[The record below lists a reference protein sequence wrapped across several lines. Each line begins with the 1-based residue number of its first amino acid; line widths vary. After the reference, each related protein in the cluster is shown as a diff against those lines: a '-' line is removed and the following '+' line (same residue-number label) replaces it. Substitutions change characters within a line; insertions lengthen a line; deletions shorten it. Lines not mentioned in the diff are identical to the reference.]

1 MADTKRVKK
10 VYLKGYAK
18 NQTLLYND
26 RLVKA
31 LSVAQ
36 EVVSKKRER
45 MLDVGCGDGS
55 FTELLG
61 KSIQIKKMYGIDIA
75 PDAVRK
81 AKTRGIEAK
90 LLDTD
95 LHRFPFPSAHFD
107 FIYCGNL
114 VELVADA
121 DHLLMEINRVLKKDG
136 VVIMT
141 FPNIASWLSRIA
153 LLFGFLPYYSRIST
167 QYDLGKMFVKT
178 TKGQSTGFIRLFNIS
193 SFTELAKLYGLK
205 VEKTY
210 GVREQALPMPL
221 QIIDKLFSRR
231 PQLAFKIICVLTK
244 A

>member
-26 RLVKA
+26 RFVKA

-81 AKTRGIEAK
+81 AKTRGI
-90 LLDTD
+90 
-95 LHRFPFPSAHFD
+95 
-107 FIYCGNL
+107 
-114 VELVADA
+114 
-121 DHLLMEINRVLKKDG
+121 
-136 VVIMT
+136 
-141 FPNIASWLSRIA
+141 
-153 LLFGFLPYYSRIST
+153 
-167 QYDLGKMFVKT
+167 
-178 TKGQSTGFIRLFNIS
+178 
-193 SFTELAKLYGLK
+193 
-205 VEKTY
+205 
-210 GVREQALPMPL
+210 
-221 QIIDKLFSRR
+221 
-231 PQLAFKIICVLTK
+231 
-244 A
+244 